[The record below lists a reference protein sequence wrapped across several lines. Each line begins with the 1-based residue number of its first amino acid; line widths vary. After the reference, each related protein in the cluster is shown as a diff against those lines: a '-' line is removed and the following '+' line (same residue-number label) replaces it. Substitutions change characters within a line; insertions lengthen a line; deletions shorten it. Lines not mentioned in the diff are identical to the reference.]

1 MRIRLLSIL
10 ALVVLAGGPGWALG
24 FYGDVDPIP
33 ATVVLDK
40 LQTGEPADQ
49 VLEVLGVNSE
59 GSISGSAESGQVK
72 LLFKD
77 LTSIECKNSVYH
89 VEAKDGKKH
98 QIKHGRLS
106 THYTSPTFDCVV
118 KNPQTGQAE
127 EQMLDSTKIKSITF
141 GAPAAGS
148 APAAAAPGDPS
159 GTTGTASAVDRK
171 DPKAVAA
178 AVLTAIRAADGQALL
193 ALCNATNRK
202 KLVPARLPE
211 ILKKLQEKAGNV
223 EQIGDLRQGP
233 SFATKGSVVAFLR
246 TDGAETYV
254 ITLTNENGQYGFED
268 INSPDTAQWEKL
280 APLP

>member
-1 MRIRLLSIL
+1 MRNRSLSIL
-10 ALVVLAGGPGWALG
+10 VLVVLAAGPGWALG

-49 VLEVLGVNSE
+49 VLEVIGVNSE

-77 LTSIECKNSVYH
+77 LAKIECANHVYH
-89 VEAKDGKKH
+89 VETKDGKRH
-98 QIKHGRLS
+98 QIKFGRLS

-118 KNPQTGQAE
+118 KNPKTGQAE
-127 EQMLDSTKIKSITF
+127 EQMLDSTQIKSITF
-141 GAPAAGS
+141 GAPAAGA
-148 APAAAAPGDPS
+148 APAPTGDSS
-159 GTTGTASAVDRK
+159 GASGAVDRK

-178 AVLTAIRAADGQALL
+178 AVLKAIRAADGQALL
-193 ALCNATNRK
+193 GLCNATNRRK
-202 KLVPARLPE
+202 ITPEQLPE
-211 ILKKLQEKAGNV
+211 IMKELQQEAGNV

-233 SFATKGSVVAFLR
+233 SFATKGSVCAFLR
-246 TDGAETYV
+246 TEGVETFV
-254 ITLTNENGQYGFED
+254 IMLTNENGEYGFED

>member
-1 MRIRLLSIL
+1 MRIPLLFVL
-10 ALVVLAGGPGWALG
+10 VLVVSAACPGWALG

-49 VLEVLGVNSE
+49 VLEVIGVSSE
-59 GSISGSAESGQVK
+59 GSISGSAGNGQVK

-77 LTSIECKNSVYH
+77 LVRIECQNNVFH
-89 VEAKDGKKH
+89 VEAKDGKKY
-98 QIKHGRLS
+98 QIKYGRLA

-118 KNPQTGQAE
+118 KNPQTGQPE

-141 GAPAAGS
+141 GPP
-148 APAAAAPGDPS
+148 PAAAGEGKAAGAA
-159 GTTGTASAVDRK
+159 TGPAIDRK

-178 AVLTAIRAADGQALL
+178 AVLNAIRTADGSALL
-193 ALCNATNRK
+193 GLCNAANRRK
-202 KLVPARLPE
+202 ITPERLPE
-211 ILKKLQEKAGNV
+211 ILQKLQKKAGNV
-223 EQIGDLRQGP
+223 DQIGDLRQGP
-233 SFATKGSVVAFLR
+233 SFAAKGSVGAFLR
-246 TDGAETYV
+246 TEGAETFV
-254 ITLTNENGQYGFED
+254 IMLTNENGEYGFED